1 MKQTFFLL
9 ITTIT
14 LYSMTQAQT
23 PVPPKALV
31 NPKELITEGGKR
43 TDNYYYLNERENP
56 AVLKYLNAEN
66 AYLDQVLA
74 PVKGLQDKLFEEMK
88 GRIKQQDES
97 VPYKEGA
104 YYYYTRYVTGGEY
117 PIYCRKKGSRTASE
131 EIMFDGNALA
141 KGHNY
146 YQLGG
151 FEVSDNDELAIF
163 AEDTV
168 SRRLYT
174 LRVKN
179 LKTGKIYPE
188 LIPNTE
194 AGSFAWAAD
203 NKTLFYVKKDPQT
216 LLGYQVY
223 RHTLGTDP
231 KADVLVYEEKDNQF
245 YMGLSRS
252 KSKKYIEISSD
263 HNGVST
269 EYQLLEASNP
279 TGAFKTFFPRQKG
292 HEYAIVHYND
302 KFYVRTNW
310 NAENFRLMEVPE
322 SPLSQRGGAGAVRRS
337 GEVIMTD
344 RAAWKE
350 VISHRPDVYL
360 ANMDVFANF
369 LVLGERKA
377 GLTNIRVINQK
388 NKADEYLNFSEPAY
402 VSGIAYNPD
411 FNTNILRYSYSS
423 LTTPNS
429 TFDYNMDTKAKTL
442 MKQQEVLGGFDKNNY
457 TSERVYATVRDGVN
471 VPVSLVYRKG
481 TKVDGSAPLL
491 QYAYGSYGYS
501 TDPGFSSTRLS
512 LLDRGFIFAIAH
524 IRGGQEMGRRWYEDG
539 KMLKKKNTFN
549 DFVDVSEYLIKNKY
563 TSTDKLFAMGGSAGG
578 LLMGAVINQAPQLY
592 RGVVAAVPFVD
603 VVTTMLDETIPL
615 TTGEFEEWGNPK
627 NKEYYDYM
635 LSYSPYDNVK
645 AQAYP
650 NLLVTTG
657 LHDSQVQYWEP
668 AKWVAKLRTLK
679 TDNNQLLLHTNMEA
693 GHGGASGRFQAL
705 KEIALDYAF
714 MLNLVGVRE

>member
-9 ITTIT
+9 IYILTR
-14 LYSMTQAQT
+14 YSMTQAQT
-23 PVPPKALV
+23 PVAPKAAIKA
-31 NPKELITEGGKR
+31 KELTTTSGKR
-43 TDNYYYLNERENP
+43 VDNYYYLNERENP
-56 AVLKYLNAEN
+56 EVISYLNAEN
-66 AYLDQVLA
+66 AYLEQVLA
-74 PVKGLQDKLFEEMK
+74 PVKDLQTKLFDEMK

-97 VPYKEGA
+97 VPYKEGD
-104 YYYYTRYVTGGEY
+104 YFYYTRYVTGGEY
-117 PIYCRKKGSRTASE
+117 PLYCRRKGSLQGAE
-131 EIMFDGNALA
+131 EIMFDGNKLA

-151 FEVSDNDELAIF
+151 YEVSDNDELAIF

-168 SRRLYT
+168 SRRLYS

-188 LIPNTE
+188 IIPNTE
-194 AGSFAWAAD
+194 AGSFAWATD

-223 RHTLGTDP
+223 RHMLGTDP

-269 EYQLLEASNP
+269 EYQLLEASKP
-279 TGAFKTFFPRQKG
+279 TAPFVTFLPREKG
-292 HEYAIVHYND
+292 HEYDIVHYKD

-310 NAENFRLMEVPE
+310 KAENFRLMEVPE
-322 SPLSQRGGAGAVRRS
+322 GKT
-337 GEVIMTD
+337 TD
-344 RAAWKE
+344 RTAWKE
-350 VISHRPDVYL
+350 VIAHRPDVYL
-360 ANMDVFANF
+360 ANMDVFVNH

-388 NKADEYLNFSEPAY
+388 TKADEYLNFGEPAY
-402 VSGIAYNPD
+402 VAGIAYNPD

-429 TFDYNMDTKAKTL
+429 TFDYNMDTKEKTL
-442 MKQQEVLGGFDKNNY
+442 KKQQDVLGGFDKNDY
-457 TSERVYATVRDGVN
+457 VSERVYATARDGVQ

-481 TKVDGSAPLL
+481 TKKDGVAPLL

-501 TDPGFSSTRLS
+501 MDPGFSSTRLS

-563 TSTDKLFAMGGSAGG
+563 TSADKLFAMGGSAGG

-627 NKEYYDYM
+627 TKEYYDYM

-645 AQAYP
+645 KQAYP

-705 KEIALDYAF
+705 KEIALEYAF
-714 MLNLVGVRE
+714 MLNLVGIRE

>member
-1 MKQTFFLL
+1 MRQIFLL
-9 ITTIT
+9 ILFILT
-14 LYSMTQAQT
+14 LYRMTQAQPAT
-23 PVPPKALV
+23 PPTPPKAISK
-31 NPKELITEGGKR
+31 PKELVTNGHKR
-43 TDNYYYLNERENP
+43 VDDYYYLNERENP
-56 AVLKYLNAEN
+56 EVVKYLTAEN
-66 AYLDQVLA
+66 TYLDQVLA
-74 PVKGLQDKLFEEMK
+74 PVKDLQTKLFDEMK

-97 VPYKEGA
+97 VPYKEGN
-104 YYYYTRYVTGGEY
+104 YYYYVRYITGGEY
-117 PIYCRKKGSRTASE
+117 PIYCRKKGSLQGAE
-131 EIMFDGNALA
+131 EIMFDGNVLA
-141 KGHNY
+141 KGHKY

-151 FEVSDNDELAIF
+151 YEVSDNDELAIF

-188 LIPNTE
+188 KIKNTE
-194 AGSFAWAAD
+194 AGSFAWATD
-203 NKTLFYVKKDPQT
+203 NNTFFYIKKDPQT

-223 RHTLGTDP
+223 RHVLGTDI
-231 KADVLVYEEKDNQF
+231 KTDVLVFEEKDNQF

-263 HNGVST
+263 HNGIST
-269 EYQLLEASNP
+269 EYRLLEAAKP
-279 TGAFKTFFPRQKG
+279 TEEFHVFLPREKG
-292 HEYAIVHYND
+292 HEYDIVHYKD

-310 NAENFRLMEVPE
+310 KAENFRLMEVPE
-322 SPLSQRGGAGAVRRS
+322 GKT
-337 GEVIMTD
+337 TD

-350 VISHRPDVYL
+350 VIAHRPDVYL
-360 ANMDVFANF
+360 GNMDVFVNH

-388 NKADEYLNFSEPAY
+388 TKADEYLNFGEPAY
-402 VSGIAYNPD
+402 VSGIGYNPD
-411 FNTNILRYSYSS
+411 FNTNVLRYGYAS
-423 LTTPNS
+423 LTTPSS
-429 TFDYNMDTKAKTL
+429 TFDYNMDTKEKVL
-442 MKQQEVLGGFDKNNY
+442 KKQQEVLGGFDKNNY
-457 TSERVYATVRDGVN
+457 VSERVYATARDGVQ

-481 TKVDGSAPLL
+481 TKKDGTSPLL
-491 QYAYGSYGYS
+491 QYAYGSYGSS
-501 TDPGFSSTRLS
+501 TDPGFSSNRLS
-512 LLDRGFIFAIAH
+512 LLDRGFIYAIAH

-563 TSTDKLFAMGGSAGG
+563 TSSNKLFAMGGSAGG
-578 LLMGAVINQAPQLY
+578 LLMGAVVNQAPQLY

-603 VVTTMLDETIPL
+603 VVTTMLDESIPL

-627 NKEYYDYM
+627 NKEYYEYM
-635 LSYSPYDNVK
+635 LSYSPYDNVTAK
-645 AQAYP
+645 AYP

-668 AKWVAKLRTLK
+668 AKWVAKLRALK
-679 TDNNQLLLHTNMEA
+679 TDHNQLLLHTNMEA

-705 KEIALDYAF
+705 KEIALEYAF
-714 MLNLVGVRE
+714 MLNLVGERQ

>member
-1 MKQTFFLL
+1 MKQTYFTLFIPFL
-9 ITTIT
+9 

-23 PVPPKALV
+23 PVLTAPKAAIK
-31 NPKELITEGGKR
+31 PKELVTNDHKR
-43 TDNYYYLNERENP
+43 VDNYYYLNERENP
-56 AVLKYLNAEN
+56 EVINYLKSEN

-74 PVKGLQDKLFEEMK
+74 PVKDLQAKLFDEMK

-104 YYYYTRYVTGGEY
+104 YYYYTRYIMGGEY
-117 PIYCRKKGSRTASE
+117 PIYCRKKGSLQGAE
-131 EIMFDGNALA
+131 EVMFDGNALA

-151 FEVSDNDELAIF
+151 YEVSDNDELAIF

-168 SRRLYT
+168 SRRLYS
-174 LRVKN
+174 LRIKN
-179 LKTGKIYPE
+179 LKTGQIYPE
-188 LIPNTE
+188 AIKDTE
-194 AGSFAWAAD
+194 AGSFAWATD
-203 NKTLFYVKKDPQT
+203 NKTLFYIKKDPKT

-223 RHTLGTDP
+223 RHVLDTDP

-252 KSKKYIEISSD
+252 KSKKYIEIGSD
-263 HNGVST
+263 QNGVST
-269 EYQLLEASNP
+269 EYRLLEASNP
-279 TGAFKTFFPRQKG
+279 MGEFKVFLPREKG
-292 HEYAIVHYND
+292 HEYDIVHYKD

-310 NAENFRLMEVPE
+310 KAENFRLMEVAE
-322 SPLSQRGGAGAVRRS
+322 AK
-337 GEVIMTD
+337 MTD
-344 RAAWKE
+344 RTAWKE
-350 VISHRPDVYL
+350 VIAHRPDVYL
-360 ANMDVFANF
+360 ANMDVFVNH

-377 GLTNIRVINQK
+377 GLTNIRVINQQK
-388 NKADEYLNFSEPAY
+388 KSDEYLDFGEPAY
-402 VSGIAYNPD
+402 VAGIAYNPD
-411 FNTNILRYSYSS
+411 FNTNILRYSYAS

-429 TFDYNMDTKAKTL
+429 TFDYNMDTKEKTL
-442 MKQQEVLGGFDKNNY
+442 KKQQEVLGGFDKNNY
-457 TSERVYATVRDGVN
+457 VSERVYATARDGVK
-471 VPVSLVYRKG
+471 VPVSLVYRNG
-481 TKVDGSAPLL
+481 TKKDGSAPLL
-491 QYAYGSYGYS
+491 QYAYGSYGAS
-501 TDPGFSSTRLS
+501 MDPGFSSTRLS

-549 DFVDVSEYLIKNKY
+549 DFVDVSEYLLKNKY
-563 TSTDKLFAMGGSAGG
+563 TSSDKLFAMGGSAGG

-603 VVTTMLDETIPL
+603 VVTTMLDESIPL

-627 NKEYYDYM
+627 QKVYYDYM
-635 LSYSPYDNVK
+635 LSYSPYDNVEK
-645 AQAYP
+645 KVYP

-668 AKWVAKLRTLK
+668 AKWVAKLRTMK

-705 KEIALDYAF
+705 KEIALEYAF
-714 MLNLVGVRE
+714 MLNLVGVRL

>member
-1 MKQTFFLL
+1 MKRICLT
-9 ITTIT
+9 IIT
-14 LYSMTQAQT
+14 LFTLYGMAQAQT
-23 PVPPKALV
+23 TPPADRSGGAPKAV
-31 NPKELITEGGKR
+31 IKPKELITNGHKR
-43 TDNYYYLNERENP
+43 IDNYYYLNERENP
-56 AVLKYLNAEN
+56 EVINYLKAEN
-66 AYLDQVLA
+66 TYLDQVLA
-74 PVKGLQDKLFEEMK
+74 PVKDLQTKLFEEMK

-97 VPYKEGA
+97 VPYKEGN
-104 YYYYTRYVTGGEY
+104 YYYYTRFITGGEY
-117 PIYCRKKGSRTASE
+117 PVYCRKKGSLQGTE
-131 EIMFDGNALA
+131 EVMFDGNALA

-151 FEVSDNDELAIF
+151 YEISDNDELAIF

-179 LKTGKIYPE
+179 LKTGQIYPE
-188 LIPNTE
+188 AIKNTE
-194 AGSFAWAAD
+194 AGSFAWATD
-203 NKTLFYVKKDPQT
+203 NKTLFYIKKDPKT

-223 RHTLGTDP
+223 RHALGTDP

-245 YMGLSRS
+245 YMGLGRS
-252 KSKKYIEISSD
+252 KSKKYITIGSD
-263 HNGVST
+263 HNGVAT
-269 EYQLLEASNP
+269 EYRLLEASKP
-279 TGAFKTFFPRQKG
+279 MGEFTVFLPREKG
-292 HEYAIVHYND
+292 HEYDIVHYKD

-310 NAENFRLMEVPE
+310 KAENFRLMEVPE
-322 SPLSQRGGAGAVRRS
+322 GKT
-337 GEVIMTD
+337 TD
-344 RAAWKE
+344 RTAWKE
-350 VISHRPDVYL
+350 VIAHRPEVYL
-360 ANMDVFANF
+360 ANVDVFVNH

-377 GLTNIRVINQK
+377 GLTTIRVINQK
-388 NKADEYLNFSEPAY
+388 TKTDEYLNFGEPAY
-402 VSGIAYNPD
+402 VAGIAYNPD
-411 FNTNILRYSYSS
+411 FNTNVLRYSYAS

-429 TFDYNMDTKAKTL
+429 TFDYNMDTKEKML
-442 MKQQEVLGGFDKNNY
+442 KKQQEVLGGFDKNNY
-457 TSERVYATVRDGVN
+457 VSERVYATARDGVK
-471 VPVSLVYRKG
+471 VPVSIVYRKD
-481 TKVDGSAPLL
+481 TKKDGSAPLL

-501 TDPGFSSTRLS
+501 MDPNFSSTRLS
-512 LLDRGFIFAIAH
+512 LLDRGFIYAIAH

-578 LLMGAVINQAPQLY
+578 LLMGAVVNQAPQLY

-603 VVTTMLDETIPL
+603 VVTTMLDESIPL

-635 LSYSPYDNVK
+635 LSYSPYDNVSAK
-645 AQAYP
+645 AYP

-679 TDNNQLLLHTNMEA
+679 TDTNQLLLHTNMEA

-705 KEIALDYAF
+705 KEIALEYAF
-714 MLNLVGVRE
+714 MLNLVGERQ

>member
-1 MKQTFFLL
+1 MKRTYSTLL
-9 ITTIT
+9 T
-14 LYSMTQAQT
+14 LFTLFTMTQAQIPT
-23 PVPPKALV
+23 PPKAAV
-31 NPKELITEGGKR
+31 KPKELITNGHKR
-43 TDNYYYLNERENP
+43 VDNYYYLNERENP
-56 AVLKYLNAEN
+56 DVIDYLNKEN

-74 PVKGLQDKLFEEMK
+74 PAKDLQVKLFDEMK

-97 VPYKEGA
+97 VPYKEGN
-104 YYYYTRYVTGGEY
+104 YYYYTRFITGGEY
-117 PIYCRKKGSRTASE
+117 PIYCRKKGSLQGTE
-131 EIMFDGNALA
+131 EIMFDGNAMA

-146 YQLGG
+146 YQIGG
-151 FEVSDNDELAIF
+151 FEVSDNDELAMF

-179 LKTGKIYPE
+179 LKTGKLYPE
-188 LIPNTE
+188 AIPNTE
-194 AGSFAWAAD
+194 GGSFAWATD

-223 RHTLGTDP
+223 RHVLGTDL

-245 YMGLSRS
+245 YMGLGRS

-263 HNGVST
+263 HNGVAT
-269 EYQLLEASNP
+269 EYRLLEASKP
-279 TGAFKTFFPRQKG
+279 TGEFVTFLPREKG
-292 HEYAIVHYND
+292 HEYDIVHYKD
-302 KFYVRTNW
+302 KFYIRTNW
-310 NAENFRLMEVPE
+310 KAENFRLMEVPDNYPTPGP
-322 SPLSQRGGAGAVRRS
+322 SPENRRGGA
-337 GEVIMTD
+337 MTD
-344 RAAWKE
+344 RAVWKE
-350 VISHRPDVYL
+350 VIAHRPDVYL
-360 ANMDVFANF
+360 ANMDVFVNH

-377 GLTNIRVINQK
+377 GLTNIRVINPQ
-388 NKADEYLNFSEPAY
+388 NKTDEYLDFGEPAY
-402 VSGIAYNPD
+402 VAGIAYNPD

-429 TFDYNMDTKAKTL
+429 TFDYNMDTKEKML
-442 MKQQEVLGGFDKNNY
+442 KKQQDVLGGFDKTNY
-457 TSERVYATVRDGVN
+457 VSERVYATARDGVQ

-481 TKVDGSAPLL
+481 TKKDGSAPLL
-491 QYAYGSYGYS
+491 QYSYGSYGYS

-563 TSTDKLFAMGGSAGG
+563 TSPDKLFAMGGSAGG

-592 RGVVAAVPFVD
+592 KGVVAAVPFVD
-603 VVTTMLDETIPL
+603 VVTTMLDESIPL

-635 LSYSPYDNVK
+635 LSYSPYDNVEK
-645 AQAYP
+645 KAYP

-668 AKWVAKLRTLK
+668 AKWVAKLRTMK

-705 KEIALDYAF
+705 KEIALEYAF
-714 MLNLVGVRE
+714 ILNLVGIQQ

>member
-1 MKQTFFLL
+1 MKRTYIPLLTTFIL
-9 ITTIT
+9 T
-14 LYSMTQAQT
+14 SMTQAQT
-23 PVPPKALV
+23 LTLTAPKAAIK
-31 NPKELITEGGKR
+31 PKELVTNNHKR
-43 TDNYYYLNERENP
+43 IDNYYYLNERENP
-56 AVLKYLNAEN
+56 EVIKYLKDEN

-74 PVKGLQDKLFEEMK
+74 PVKDLQIKLFDELK

-97 VPYKEGA
+97 VPYKEGN
-104 YYYYTRYVTGGEY
+104 YYYYSRYITGGEY
-117 PIYCRKKGSRTASE
+117 PIYCRKTGSLQGPE
-131 EIMFDGNALA
+131 EIMFDGNAMA

-151 FEVSDNDELAIF
+151 YEVSDNDELAVF

-174 LRVKN
+174 LRIKN

-188 LIPNTE
+188 AIKNTE
-194 AGSFAWAAD
+194 AGSFAWATD
-203 NKTLFYVKKDPQT
+203 NKTLFYIKKDPQT
-216 LLGYQVY
+216 LLGYQVF
-223 RHTLGTDP
+223 RHVLGTNP
-231 KADVLVYEEKDNQF
+231 KSDVLVYEEKDNQF

-252 KSKKYIEISSD
+252 KSKKYIEIGVD
-263 HNGVST
+263 HNGVAT
-269 EYQLLEASNP
+269 EYRLLEASQP
-279 TGAFKTFFPRQKG
+279 TGEFKVFLPREKG
-292 HEYAIVHYND
+292 HEYDIVHYKD

-310 NAENFRLMEVPE
+310 KAENFRLMEVPE
-322 SPLSQRGGAGAVRRS
+322 GKTA
-337 GEVIMTD
+337 D

-350 VISHRPDVYL
+350 VIAHRPDVYL
-360 ANMDVFANF
+360 ANMDVFVNH

-388 NKADEYLNFSEPAY
+388 TKADEYLDFGEPAY
-402 VSGIAYNPD
+402 VASIAYNPD
-411 FNTNILRYSYSS
+411 FNTNILRYGYAS

-429 TFDYNMDTKAKTL
+429 TFDYNMDTKEKTL
-442 MKQQEVLGGFDKNNY
+442 KKQQEVLGGFDKNNY
-457 TSERVYATVRDGVN
+457 VSERVYATVRDGVK

-481 TKVDGSAPLL
+481 TKKDGSAPLL
-491 QYAYGSYGYS
+491 QYAYGSYGAS
-501 TDPGFSSTRLS
+501 MDPGFSSTRLS
-512 LLDRGFIFAIAH
+512 LLDRGFIYAIAH

-549 DFVDVSEYLIKNKY
+549 DFVDVSKYLIDNKY
-563 TSTDKLFAMGGSAGG
+563 TSSDKLFAMGGSAGG

-603 VVTTMLDETIPL
+603 VVTTMLDESIPL

-627 NKEYYDYM
+627 NKTYYDYM
-635 LSYSPYDNVK
+635 LSYSPYDNVEK
-645 AQAYP
+645 KAYP

-668 AKWVAKLRTLK
+668 AKWVAKLRAMK

-705 KEIALDYAF
+705 KEIALEYAF
-714 MLNLVGVRE
+714 ILNLVGVTQ

>member
-1 MKQTFFLL
+1 MNRIYIPLLTTFIL
-9 ITTIT
+9 T
-14 LYSMTQAQT
+14 SMTQAQT
-23 PVPPKALV
+23 PVLTAPKAV
-31 NPKELITEGGKR
+31 VKPKELVTNNHKR
-43 TDNYYYLNERENP
+43 IDNYYYLNERENP
-56 AVLKYLNAEN
+56 EVIKYLKDEN

-74 PVKGLQDKLFEEMK
+74 PVKDLQTKLFDEMK

-97 VPYKEGA
+97 VPYKEGN
-104 YYYYTRYVTGGEY
+104 YYYYSRFITGGEY
-117 PIYCRKKGSRTASE
+117 PIYCRKKGSLQGAE
-131 EIMFDGNALA
+131 EIMFDGNVMA

-151 FEVSDNDELAIF
+151 YEVSDNDELAVF

-174 LRVKN
+174 LRIKN

-188 LIPNTE
+188 AIKDTE
-194 AGSFAWAAD
+194 AGSFAWATD
-203 NKTLFYVKKDPQT
+203 NKTLFYIKKDPQT

-223 RHTLGTDP
+223 RHVLGTNS
-231 KADVLVYEEKDNQF
+231 KSDVLVYEEKDNQF

-252 KSKKYIEISSD
+252 KSKKYIEIGVD
-263 HNGVST
+263 HNGVAT
-269 EYQLLEASNP
+269 EYRLLEASQP
-279 TGAFKTFFPRQKG
+279 TGEFKVFLPREKG
-292 HEYAIVHYND
+292 HEYDIVHYKD

-310 NAENFRLMEVPE
+310 KAENFRLMEVPE
-322 SPLSQRGGAGAVRRS
+322 GKT
-337 GEVIMTD
+337 TD

-350 VISHRPDVYL
+350 VIAHRPDVYL
-360 ANMDVFANF
+360 ANMDVFVNH

-388 NKADEYLNFSEPAY
+388 TKADEYLDFGEPAY
-402 VSGIAYNPD
+402 VAGIAYNPD
-411 FNTNILRYSYSS
+411 FNTNILRYSYAS

-429 TFDYNMDTKAKTL
+429 TFDYNMDTKEKTL
-442 MKQQEVLGGFDKNNY
+442 KKQQEVLGGFDKNNY
-457 TSERVYATVRDGVN
+457 ESERVYATARDGVK

-481 TKVDGSAPLL
+481 TKKDGSAPLL
-491 QYAYGSYGYS
+491 QYAYGSYGAS
-501 TDPGFSSTRLS
+501 MDPGFSSTRLS
-512 LLDRGFIFAIAH
+512 LLDRGFIYAIAH

-563 TSTDKLFAMGGSAGG
+563 TNSDKLFAMGGSAGG

-603 VVTTMLDETIPL
+603 VVTTMLDESIPL

-627 NKEYYDYM
+627 NKTYYDYM
-635 LSYSPYDNVK
+635 LSYSPYDNVEK
-645 AQAYP
+645 KAYP

-668 AKWVAKLRTLK
+668 AKWVAKLRAMK
-679 TDNNQLLLHTNMEA
+679 TDTNQLLLHTNMEA

-705 KEIALDYAF
+705 KEIALEYAF
-714 MLNLVGVRE
+714 ILNLIGTRQ

>member
-1 MKQTFFLL
+1 MKHILL
-9 ITTIT
+9 PIVFILT
-14 LYSMTQAQT
+14 LYRMTQAQPAT
-23 PVPPKALV
+23 PPTPPKAV
-31 NPKELITEGGKR
+31 IKVKELVTNGHKR
-43 TDNYYYLNERENP
+43 VDDYYYLNERENP
-56 AVLKYLNAEN
+56 EVIKYLNAEN

-74 PVKGLQDKLFEEMK
+74 PVKDLQTKLFDEMK

-97 VPYKEGA
+97 VPYKEGN
-104 YYYYTRYVTGGEY
+104 YYYYTRFITGGEY
-117 PIYCRKKGSRTASE
+117 PIYCRKKGSLQGTE

-151 FEVSDNDELAIF
+151 YEVSDNDELAIF

-179 LKTGKIYPE
+179 LKTGKVYPE
-188 LIPNTE
+188 KIRNTE
-194 AGSFAWAAD
+194 AGSFAWATD
-203 NKTLFYVKKDPQT
+203 NKTFFYIKKDPQT

-223 RHTLGTDP
+223 RHILGTDS
-231 KADVLVYEEKDNQF
+231 KTDVLIYEEKDNQF
-245 YMGLSRS
+245 YMGLGRS

-269 EYQLLEASNP
+269 EYRLLEAAKP
-279 TGAFKTFFPRQKG
+279 TGEFTVFLPREKG
-292 HEYAIVHYND
+292 HEYDIVHYKD
-302 KFYVRTNW
+302 KFYIRTNW
-310 NAENFRLMEVPE
+310 KAENFRLMEVPE
-322 SPLSQRGGAGAVRRS
+322 GKS
-337 GEVIMTD
+337 TD

-350 VISHRPDVYL
+350 VIAHRPDVYL
-360 ANMDVFANF
+360 NNMDVFVNH

-388 NKADEYLNFSEPAY
+388 TKADEYLDFGEPAY
-402 VSGIAYNPD
+402 VSGIGYNPD
-411 FNTNILRYSYSS
+411 FNTNILRYGYSS
-423 LTTPNS
+423 LTTPSS
-429 TFDYNMDTKAKTL
+429 TFDYNMDTKEKVL
-442 MKQQEVLGGFDKNNY
+442 KKQQEVLGGFDKNNY
-457 TSERVYATVRDGVN
+457 VSERVYATARDGVQ

-481 TKVDGSAPLL
+481 TKKDGTSPLL
-491 QYAYGSYGYS
+491 QYAYGSYGSS
-501 TDPGFSSTRLS
+501 TDPSFSSNRLS
-512 LLDRGFIFAIAH
+512 LLDRGFIYAIAH

-563 TSTDKLFAMGGSAGG
+563 TSSEKLFAMGGSAGG
-578 LLMGAVINQAPQLY
+578 LLMGAVVNQAPQLY

-603 VVTTMLDETIPL
+603 VVTTMLDESIPL

-635 LSYSPYDNVK
+635 LSYSPYDNVTAK
-645 AQAYP
+645 AYP

-668 AKWVAKLRTLK
+668 AKWVAKLRALK
-679 TDNNQLLLHTNMEA
+679 TDHNQLLLHTNMEA

-714 MLNLVGVRE
+714 MLSLVGERQ